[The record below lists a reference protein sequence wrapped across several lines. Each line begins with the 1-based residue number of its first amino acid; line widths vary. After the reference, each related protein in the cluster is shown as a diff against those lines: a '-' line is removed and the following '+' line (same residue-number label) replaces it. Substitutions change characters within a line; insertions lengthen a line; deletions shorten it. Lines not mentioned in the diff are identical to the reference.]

1 MIEADLAGRTALVTG
16 GASGIG
22 LACVTLL
29 ARSGARV
36 AMNHL
41 PGDPM
46 ADAALEKLRQ
56 AGLDVIAAPGSVAVA
71 GEAEAMVQAA
81 VEALGGLD
89 FLVNNAGTPAT
100 PEPIPPGELE
110 RMTEDFWEQI
120 LQTNLLGAFRCA
132 KAAAPALQARRGAIV
147 NIASIAGIGTQGS
160 SLAYAASKAALV
172 NMTRSLARGLAPAVR
187 VNAVAPGHTQTPWT
201 EAWPE
206 ARKRFAQETAV
217 LKRRAQP
224 EDIAE
229 VVLFLLAGAA
239 MITGQTIV
247 TDGGMT
253 L

>member
-1 MIEADLAGRTALVTG
+1 MMRAELAGRTALVTG
-16 GASGIG
+16 GGSGIG
-22 LACVTLL
+22 LACVTAL

-41 PGDPM
+41 PDDPVAVASLAQLQGD
-46 ADAALEKLRQ
+46 
-56 AGLDVIAAPGSVAVA
+56 GLDVLGVAGSVAVA
-71 GEAEAMVQAA
+71 GEAEAMVTSGID
-81 VEALGGLD
+81 ALGGLD

-100 PEPIPPGELE
+100 PEPIPPAELE
-110 RMTEDFWEQI
+110 RMTEALWDTI
-120 LQTNLLGAFRCA
+120 LQTNLLGSFRCA
-132 KAAAPALQARRGAIV
+132 KAAAPALKARQGAIV
-147 NIASIAGIGTQGS
+147 RIASIAGMGTQGS
-160 SLAYAASKAALV
+160 SIAYAASKAALV
-172 NMTRSLARGLAPAVR
+172 NMTRSLARGLGPEVR

-206 ARKRFAQETAV
+206 ARKRFAEETAV
-217 LKRRAQP
+217 LKRRAKP

-247 TDGGMT
+247 ADGGMT

>member
-1 MIEADLAGRTALVTG
+1 MIRAELNGRTALVTG

-41 PGDPM
+41 PDDPV
-46 ADAALEKLRQ
+46 AAASLERLQ
-56 AGLDVIAAPGSVAVA
+56 GEGLDVIGVAGSVAVA
-71 GEAEAMVQAA
+71 GEAEAMIASGID
-81 VEALGGLD
+81 ALGGLD

-100 PEPIPPGELE
+100 PEPIPPAELE
-110 RMTEDFWEQI
+110 RMTEELWDKI

-132 KAAAPALQARRGAIV
+132 KAAAPALKARQGAIV
-147 NIASIAGIGTQGS
+147 SIASIAGMGTQGS
-160 SLAYAASKAALV
+160 SIAYAASKAALV
-172 NMTRSLARGLAPAVR
+172 NMTRSLARGLGPEVR

-201 EAWPE
+201 EGWPE
-206 ARKRFAQETAV
+206 ARKRFAEETAV
-217 LKRRAQP
+217 LKRRAMP

-239 MITGQTIV
+239 MITGQTIIA
-247 TDGGMT
+247 DGGMT

>member
-1 MIEADLAGRTALVTG
+1 MIRAELTGRTALVTG

-41 PGDPM
+41 PDDPV
-46 ADAALEKLRQ
+46 AAASLERLQ
-56 AGLDVIAAPGSVAVA
+56 GEGLDVIGVAGSVAVA
-71 GEAEAMVQAA
+71 GEAEAMIASGID
-81 VEALGGLD
+81 ALGGLD

-100 PEPIPPGELE
+100 PEPIPPAELE
-110 RMTEDFWEQI
+110 RMTEELWDKI

-132 KAAAPALQARRGAIV
+132 KAAAPALKARQGAIV
-147 NIASIAGIGTQGS
+147 SIASIAGMGTQGS
-160 SLAYAASKAALV
+160 SIAYAASKAALV
-172 NMTRSLARGLAPAVR
+172 NMTRSLARGLGPEVR

-201 EAWPE
+201 EGWPE
-206 ARKRFAQETAV
+206 ARKRFAEETAV
-217 LKRRAQP
+217 LKRRAMP

-239 MITGQTIV
+239 MITGQTIIA
-247 TDGGMT
+247 DGGMT